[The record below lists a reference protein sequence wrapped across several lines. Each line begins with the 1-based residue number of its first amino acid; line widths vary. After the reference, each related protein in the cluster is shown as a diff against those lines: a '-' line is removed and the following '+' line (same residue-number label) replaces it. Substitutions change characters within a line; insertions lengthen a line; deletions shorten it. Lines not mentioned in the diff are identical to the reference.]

1 MPGLAGIALG
11 AAPVL
16 GGALLGLATGQMRA
30 PDVREEIK
38 RDLELLERLP
48 EDQVIRRA
56 ALRRSIDDRIDDL
69 ITAMER
75 RRQLRAAV
83 SGYEGNWRDIFL
95 MLCAVL
101 FTIIWWNVDH
111 HRTSWLPLFVTMILA
126 SVVAAVY
133 AFRGLRLSLLK
144 VFHRRD
150 GPGRR

>member
-1 MPGLAGIALG
+1 MAGLAGIALG

-16 GGALLGLATGQMRA
+16 GGALLGSASGQLRA
-30 PDVREEIK
+30 RDVRDEIK

-83 SGYEGNWRDIFL
+83 SDYEGNWRDIFL
-95 MLCAVL
+95 MLCAVM
-101 FTIIWWNVDH
+101 FTIVWWNVDH
-111 HRTSWLPLFVTMILA
+111 HRTSWLPLFVAMILA
-126 SVVAAVY
+126 SVVAAGY
-133 AFRGLRLSLLK
+133 AFRGLRLSVLG
-144 VFHRRD
+144 VFRRRD
-150 GPGRR
+150 RRRRL